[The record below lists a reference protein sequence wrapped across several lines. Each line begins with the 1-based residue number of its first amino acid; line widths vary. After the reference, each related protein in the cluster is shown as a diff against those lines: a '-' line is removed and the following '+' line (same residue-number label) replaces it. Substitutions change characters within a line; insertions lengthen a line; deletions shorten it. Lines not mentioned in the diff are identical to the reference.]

1 MGDVLDIKRIM
12 YALSSNQDHVSEF
25 LHFSDPNHQ
34 IDVHARKLLML
45 IAADDERDRLSVD
58 QESGYAGHASLQELG
73 FRVGASVRETVV
85 LGHLANIG
93 AKRASLAFALDL
105 WASKKGTEPV
115 GLIYTDPIPDQQGN
129 LHYLVV
135 REV

>member
-93 AKRASLAFALDL
+93 AKRRLARPIHDLPATNDQIEALSGGV
-105 WASKKGTEPV
+105 AARQEV
-115 GLIYTDPIPDQQGN
+115 GQQ
-129 LHYLVV
+129 
-135 REV
+135 